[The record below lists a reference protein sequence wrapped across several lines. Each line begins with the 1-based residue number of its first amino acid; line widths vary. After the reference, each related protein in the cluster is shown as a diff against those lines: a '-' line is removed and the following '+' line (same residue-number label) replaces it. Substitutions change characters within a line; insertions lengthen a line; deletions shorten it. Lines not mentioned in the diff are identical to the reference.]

1 MKLSIVGYG
10 IIGKY
15 YLNLIKKNFTFSEI
29 YIIDRIFKKKKIKKK
44 ITFLNFLEFKKKN
57 FKIK

>member
-29 YIIDRIFKKKKIKKK
+29 YIIDRIFKIKKVKKK
-44 ITFLNFLEFKKKN
+44 
-57 FKIK
+57 